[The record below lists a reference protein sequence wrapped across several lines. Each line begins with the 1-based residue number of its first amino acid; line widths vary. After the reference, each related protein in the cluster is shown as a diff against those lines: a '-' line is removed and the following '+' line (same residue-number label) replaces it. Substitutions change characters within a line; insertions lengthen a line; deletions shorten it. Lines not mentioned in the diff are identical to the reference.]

1 VISVE
6 QNMSLRAA
14 SRRARIGGL
23 VLGLSCA
30 AVIAPPSA
38 QADHEISYFPS
49 FYPQEIRIEPLD
61 PEAAAR
67 EFINKTDPLHAYVGT
82 APRFSGEIP
91 EHLKPVE
98 SLKSLIAVSV
108 NPRSSRLQNR
118 EARCRAIGQGVTAL
132 ATQPDVVIHPYPIT
146 PYHADYLGHA
156 DRVSPS
162 KARREPTE
170 AAVPTFRAGADLSLL
185 SPQARVQATD
195 WDLSLEEIS
204 VSALLIKAGIGFNDW
219 PAPPWT
225 KEGWFQAYQLLRPAI
240 SQASDREQADEI
252 YERLTR
258 NEFRDRTEQLNL
270 ERRLLAALIGSC
282 ERAVVGYRLRQEFY
296 NDDFSNG
303 IENIA
308 VDSQSGLNSA
318 VFPRTVKLKDF
329 LWNGWLRVGI
339 HPRPTAAWNP
349 IAGFTDAAG
358 RLVWST
364 VGDNAF
370 LPIPYNSRWVQNRV
384 EVRTTDEPSI
394 KRSVRIPDDALMPQ
408 SITGK
413 LGPVGSARGATT
425 KVLYRVSAST
435 FSDDTVMEAADLLY
449 PYALA
454 FRWGAGEQNAATHD
468 PEIATTTRLIR
479 ERLRG
484 VKIIR
489 VEETRRPVADLTFTY
504 RSPIIEVYL
513 DNLTFDE
520 QENALIAPPWSS
532 VPWHVLALMEAA
544 VERGIAAFSR
554 GEAERRGLPWLDLV
568 RDPAQLKTFGA
579 LIKEFAQTG
588 YRPAALELLV
598 GPETAKARWQLLDKF
613 IEANG
618 HLLVTNGPYR
628 LKAWSPDVF
637 VFEVVRDFT
646 YPVGLGT
653 FDGFTYPARALISG
667 IERAGDLVLV
677 TTDAEFAVKQQRD
690 HRLVRAPLQRDT
702 LRGMRPIRPESHY
715 VVIGQDGRAADAG
728 SLVRQPDNRFA
739 VSLPTTLQPGVYT
752 LFTAIFLDGNT
763 ISPAIG
769 RIELRNSGLADKAER
784 AGDAKG
790 EGARP

>member
-1 VISVE
+1 
-6 QNMSLRAA
+6 MSLRAV
-14 SRRARIGGL
+14 SPRTRIGGL
-23 VLGLSCA
+23 VLGLACA
-30 AVIAPPSA
+30 VVIASPSA
-38 QADHEISYFPS
+38 QADHEVSYFPS

-61 PEAAAR
+61 AEGAAR
-67 EFINKTDPLHAYVGT
+67 EFVNKTDPLHVYVGT
-82 APRFSGEIP
+82 APSFSGQIP
-91 EHLKPVE
+91 EHLKSGE
-98 SLKSLIAVSV
+98 SLKSLITVSV
-108 NPRSSRLQNR
+108 NPQSSLLQSR
-118 EARCRAIGQGVTAL
+118 EVRCHAL
-132 ATQPDVVIHPYPIT
+132 DQAAAGLAAPPDVVMHPYPIT

-156 DRVSPS
+156 DRVSPG
-162 KARREPTE
+162 KAARTPTR
-170 AAVPTFRAGADLSLL
+170 ATAPTFRSGVDLSLL

-195 WDLSLEEIS
+195 WDVSLDETS
-204 VSALLIKAGIGFNDW
+204 VSALLIDAGVGFNDW

-225 KEGWFQAYQLLRPAI
+225 KEGWFQAYQLLRPAL
-240 SQASDREQADEI
+240 SQASDREQADGL
-252 YERLTR
+252 YERLTH
-258 NEFRDRTEQLNL
+258 NEFRDRAEQFNL
-270 ERRLLAALIGSC
+270 ERELLAALIGSC
-282 ERAVVGYRLRQEFY
+282 ERAVVGYRLRREY
-296 NDDFSNG
+296 YTDDFSDG

-318 VFPRTVKLKDF
+318 VFLRTVKLKDF
-329 LWNGWLRVGI
+329 LWNGWLRIGI
-339 HPRPTAAWNP
+339 DPRPTAAWNP

-370 LPIPYNSRWVQNRV
+370 LPIPYNSRWVQNRA
-384 EVRTTDEPSI
+384 EIRATDESDI
-394 KRSVRIPDDALMPQ
+394 KRSVRVPDDALMPQ
-408 SITGK
+408 TITGR
-413 LGPVGSARGATT
+413 LGPVGPGHGAMA

-435 FSDDTVMEAADLLY
+435 FSDDSVMEAADLFY

-454 FRWGAGEQNAATHD
+454 FRWSAGGQNAATHD
-468 PEIATTTRLIR
+468 PEIATATRLIR

-484 VKIIR
+484 VKLVR
-489 VEETRRPVADLTFTY
+489 VEETSRSIADQIFTY

-554 GEAERRGLPWLDLV
+554 GEAERRHLPWLDLV

-613 IEANG
+613 VEANS

-637 VFEVVRDFT
+637 VFEVVREFT

-653 FDGFTYPARALISG
+653 FNGFTYPARALITG
-667 IERAGDLVLV
+667 MERAGNLVLV
-677 TTDAEFAVKQQRD
+677 TADAEFAVKQQRD

-702 LRGMRPIRPESHY
+702 VRGTLLPIRPEPHY
-715 VVIGQDGRAADAG
+715 VVIGQDGRVAAAG

-739 VSLPTTLQPGVYT
+739 VSLPTTLQSGVYT
-752 LFTAIFLDGNT
+752 LFAAIFLDGNT
-763 ISPAIG
+763 VSPTIG
-769 RIELRNSGLADKAER
+769 RIELRNSGTTGKAGRTE
-784 AGDAKG
+784 DAKD
-790 EGARP
+790 EERKP